1 MLLREAIVDRDLS
14 RYSIIVLDEIH
25 ERSLNTD
32 ILLVLIKE
40 LLKKRKDLKLVL
52 MSATIDAD
60 KFAKYLNTS
69 NVIKQLNKASYI

>member
-1 MLLREAIVDRDLS
+1 MLLREAIVDRNLS
-14 RYSIIVLDEIH
+14 KYSIIILDEIH

-40 LLKKRKDLKLVL
+40 LVRKRNDLKLVL

-60 KFAKYLNTS
+60 KFAKYLNTN
-69 NVIKQLNKASYI
+69 NVNSIIIKI